1 MFSITYK
8 IQWNE
13 RNENRKRWKP
23 NLEFTPIVIA
33 YGKWFRRCFE
43 PKERELLTLRQAI
56 RIAEVSALPCSQQ
69 RSISVLKKSR
79 ISWGVLLF
87 IVPAILIIIILI
99 IFKSHKS
106 MGLVKWQ
113 EQPSLIE
120 PLTAEK
126 ASLWTIH
133 PFPQVQQNASQFQLI
148 ITLISCQRLS

>member
-1 MFSITYK
+1 VFRIKNK
-8 IQWNE
+8 IHRNE
-13 RNENRKRWKP
+13 RNENRKRRKP
-23 NLEFTPIVIA
+23 NLEFTPIAIT
-33 YGKWFRRCFE
+33 YCKWFRRCFE

-69 RSISVLKKSR
+69 RRISILKKSR
-79 ISWGVLLF
+79 ISWGVLMF
-87 IVPAILIIIILI
+87 IIPTILIIIILI
-99 IFKSHKS
+99 IFKSHKL

-126 ASLWTIH
+126 ASLRKIH

-148 ITLISCQRLS
+148 ITLISS